1 MVVKEERLGIG
12 LAALIPL
19 LGLILVL
26 VVALA
31 VAGLLLAQR
40 RLPLELRK
48 SHNDAISVIYGTLQ
62 VMFGV
67 LIGFTA
73 FLVVQKYITAQNA
86 ATSGAG
92 DMVEIYR
99 LADAFPQTQ
108 RDRIQELAKSY
119 AQDVVDEEWPLMR
132 NGQSSPRAEE
142 LFDELGRS
150 IQDVEP
156 TTDSEREVYAQEL
169 SRLHDL
175 NQNRDLRLLA
185 VYTGLPLVLWIVLGV
200 LAVLIILF
208 TYFLGMENAM
218 LHRWAVGALTVGIA
232 FVICAIVLL
241 DHPFGGGYRIGP
253 DAYERALSKMEGT
266 SELGP

>member
-73 FLVVQKYITAQNA
+73 FLVVQKYITAQ
-86 ATSGAG
+86 TL
-92 DMVEIYR
+92 R
-99 LADAFPQTQ
+99 LA
-108 RDRIQELAKSY
+108 
-119 AQDVVDEEWPLMR
+119 
-132 NGQSSPRAEE
+132 
-142 LFDELGRS
+142 
-150 IQDVEP
+150 
-156 TTDSEREVYAQEL
+156 
-169 SRLHDL
+169 
-175 NQNRDLRLLA
+175 
-185 VYTGLPLVLWIVLGV
+185 
-200 LAVLIILF
+200 
-208 TYFLGMENAM
+208 
-218 LHRWAVGALTVGIA
+218 
-232 FVICAIVLL
+232 
-241 DHPFGGGYRIGP
+241 
-253 DAYERALSKMEGT
+253 ERAT
-266 SELGP
+266 

>member
-1 MVVKEERLGIG
+1 MAVKEERLGIG

-86 ATSGAG
+86 AASGAG
-92 DMVEIYR
+92 DIVEIYR

-150 IQDVEP
+150 I
-156 TTDSEREVYAQEL
+156 
-169 SRLHDL
+169 
-175 NQNRDLRLLA
+175 
-185 VYTGLPLVLWIVLGV
+185 
-200 LAVLIILF
+200 
-208 TYFLGMENAM
+208 
-218 LHRWAVGALTVGIA
+218 
-232 FVICAIVLL
+232 
-241 DHPFGGGYRIGP
+241 
-253 DAYERALSKMEGT
+253 
-266 SELGP
+266 